1 MSDLIHLQDIDN
13 RGPDGE
19 SWETTGTAE
28 QIIGYLTGPLWS
40 DITPTARLD
49 LREDLDVAV
58 QALREGGIDA
68 AAAITGPKFGV
79 YLAVVPGHPFRPV
92 AGHPDDDECTYTDG
106 GIYCGAPEAAHE
118 WSER

>member
-1 MSDLIHLQDIDN
+1 MSDPIPLIGGEKPTPG
-13 RGPDGE
+13 GPIG
-19 SWETTGTAE
+19 SAE

-79 YLAVVPGHPFRPV
+79 YLAVVPPKRHTNGV
-92 AGHPDDDECTYTDG
+92 SDE
-106 GIYCGAPEAAHE
+106 
-118 WSER
+118 